1 MKVMVLVKATKG
13 SEAGELPTQQLLTDM
28 MNYNAELVKAGM
40 VLAFDGLQPS
50 SKGRGSDSP
59 VPIAR

>member
-28 MNYNAELVKAGM
+28 MNYNAELVKAGFP
-40 VLAFDGLQPS
+40 AKKSG
-50 SKGRGSDSP
+50 G
-59 VPIAR
+59 